1 MSEWLPQVWTTKRQ
15 SSRRGRDVVI
25 RYEHI
30 KWAYQQPPSQHDS
43 LSFPDDSDTFSS
55 SFRHN
60 QAARTRFEYLCDE
73 TMNGDGLHLTTI
85 HRNYSVED
93 TSDGCYRDIVQV
105 LAQKGWRK
113 VSHRK
118 RSKLEKKR
126 LPSKDVPFFIWT
138 INEKDLDFGDVDAQ
152 TLQVCNHYEGIT
164 NTLTSKQGFCDLLR
178 DMQWSCDDAS
188 EMSPRSFNLG
198 DAVQR
203 EEFIDDF
210 KMTAAILILKWA
222 LRFEVSNARNKQY
235 SSIGASSSGA
245 GGSSSSSG
253 VPSDV
258 KNNVRGM
265 NHDPSIDHE
274 TDLSTHPIDHVL
286 VQRAYQACVFYI
298 RLRST
303 GECPELEDPNSGD
316 GSSMKDKDKDGSTK
330 VKRKRVTS
338 SLSTHPSDSHLSSNT
353 LLSNPL
359 TTTTTSSQHHPPEAA
374 AYTEIQLPTSS
385 FSLSEPEWDDLLAY
399 SYSLAEIESRSVR
412 PTSNTVLWN
421 LLSMKHYRNY
431 NNMATKLVLLLRDV
445 VR

>member
-1 MSEWLPQVWTTKRQ
+1 MGIPAFRIISLKNAITGLI
-15 SSRRGRDVVI
+15 SSLERLLFFLAFSIIVANSKPRVED
-25 RYEHI
+25 
-30 KWAYQQPPSQHDS
+30 
-43 LSFPDDSDTFSS
+43 LS
-55 SFRHN
+55 
-60 QAARTRFEYLCDE
+60 CDG
-73 TMNGDGLHLTTI
+73 TMNGDGLHSTTT
-85 HRNYSVED
+85 HRNYAVED

-138 INEKDLDFGDVDAQ
+138 INEKDIDFGDVDTQ

-222 LRFEVSNARNKQY
+222 LRFEVSNARNEQC
-235 SSIGASSSGA
+235 
-245 GGSSSSSG
+245 SSSSSG
-253 VPSDV
+253 AASSSSSSGNGSGSHDHM
-258 KNNVRGM
+258 KNNDRVM
-265 NHDPSIDHE
+265 NNPASMEQDMDF
-274 TDLSTHPIDHVL
+274 STHPIDHTL

-303 GECPELEDPNSGD
+303 GECSELEDPNGD
-316 GSSMKDKDKDGSTK
+316 GLSMKDKDGSTK

-353 LLSNPL
+353 TLSNPL
-359 TTTTTSSQHHPPEAA
+359 TSTTTSTQHHPPEAA

-385 FSLSEPEWDDLLAY
+385 FGLSETEWDDLLAY
-399 SYSLAEIESRSVR
+399 SYSLAELEGRSVR
-412 PTSNTVLWN
+412 SKSNTVLWN

-431 NNMATKLVLLLRDV
+431 NSKATKLVMLLRDV